1 MKSRLKKLRKYLP
14 YILAAVLTAVI
25 FYVIYNHGYTNG
37 ANAKQLAWNNEKAQ
51 YEKTLKDMQD
61 QMTQNENE
69 HRLEQS
75 RISSDL
81 AEANKKHA
89 VALATVRAEYASRL
103 RDSSERA
110 SIYQRQAQAGTVE
123 QRGLASHTAKL
134 DLALVE
140 GIALVRELT
149 ETIGLR
155 DQQLIL
161 VGEQIQN
168 DRRLIGD
175 GTNERVNGI
184 PAGPK

>member
-1 MKSRLKKLRKYLP
+1 MKSSLKKFRKYLP
-14 YILAAVLTAVI
+14 YLIAAVITAVI
-25 FYVIYNHGYTNG
+25 FYAIYSHGYTNG
-37 ANAKQLAWNNEKAQ
+37 SNAKQLAWNKEKAQ
-51 YEKTLKDMQD
+51 YEQTLKTMQE

-69 HRLEQS
+69 HRNEQS
-75 RISSDL
+75 RITSDL
-81 AEANKKHA
+81 AEADKKHA
-89 VALATVRAEYASRL
+89 VALATVRAEYANRL

-110 SIYQRQAQAGTVE
+110 SIYQRQAEAGTIE
-123 QRGLASHTAKL
+123 QRNLASYTAKL

-175 GTNERVNGI
+175 DRLNGI